1 MEADIV
7 ILHEPFI
14 GTYDISH
21 MAFNLNWLQAKMQE
35 IKIIMVVQNK
45 LTNKIVV
52 EYRMDLINHLYV
64 MLFEIRK
71 LDPRSIKPA
80 RKKQVVNV
88 YHNQIERVC
97 TWDGS
102 ISYPRR
108 VLEDI
113 ECKPVIQG
121 RVMIAGDSNTD
132 SLVWNQDCPKRQ
144 IAAILNWRN

>member
-1 MEADIV
+1 
-7 ILHEPFI
+7 
-14 GTYDISH
+14 
-21 MAFNLNWLQAKMQE
+21 MQE
-35 IKIIMVVQNK
+35 IKIIMIVQNK

-52 EYRMDLINHLYV
+52 EYRIDLINHLYV

-71 LDPRSIKPA
+71 LDPRSIKLA

-97 TWDGS
+97 TWDSS

-121 RVMIAGDSNTD
+121 RIMIAGNSNTD
-132 SLVWNQDCPKRQ
+132 SLV
-144 IAAILNWRN
+144 